1 MVLGFL
7 RRRRVD
13 PEAELRAVLGDYQLP
28 VFRGTLLRILDEI
41 RSEDSSARS
50 IADACALDPGIS
62 TRLLKLVNS
71 PAFAS
76 ARPIDSVSQAVAM
89 LGNSGVE
96 SLVLS
101 IGIGAA
107 LPGAPAPGF
116 EARKFWAAAARRAAT
131 GQALAQLIEPST
143 RALSFSASLL
153 EDMAVPLLAHSVG
166 SRYGQVLDAWHHGDG
181 DLYALESSEF
191 GWTHSAVASWLCSTW
206 HLPEPLS
213 EAIAAHHPCA
223 EQSELACPIAVRL
236 AACLG
241 EEEGQ
246 GVDELL
252 SLARDECGLAE
263 DRTLEVLAEAVDR
276 AEALAQLFG

>member
-7 RRRRVD
+7 RRRSVD
-13 PEAELRAVLGDYQLP
+13 PEAKLRSVLGDYELP
-28 VFRGTLLRILDEI
+28 VFRGTVLRILEEI
-41 RSEDSSARS
+41 RNEDSSARS
-50 IADACALDPGIS
+50 IAEVVSLDPGIS

-71 PAFAS
+71 PAFGS
-76 ARPIDSVSQAVAM
+76 SRTIETVGQAVAI

-107 LPGAPAPGF
+107 LPGGSAPGF
-116 EARKFWAAAARRAAT
+116 EATKFWSAAARRAAT

-166 SRYGQVLDAWHHGDG
+166 TRYGEVLDAWHHGDG
-181 DLYALESSEF
+181 NLYLLESSEF
-191 GWTHSAVASWLCSTW
+191 GWSHPEVASWLCSAW
-206 HLPEPLS
+206 HLPEALS
-213 EAIAAHHPCA
+213 EAIAAHHPD
-223 EQSELACPIAVRL
+223 EGQSDLYCPIAVRL

-241 EEEGQ
+241 EEPGQ
-246 GVDELL
+246 GRDELL
-252 SLARDECGLAE
+252 SLARSECGLSE
-263 DRTLEVLAEAVDR
+263 DRTIEVLEEAVER
-276 AEALAQLFG
+276 AEALSLLFG

>member
-13 PEAELRAVLGDYQLP
+13 PEAELRKVLGEYQLP
-28 VFRGTLLRILDEI
+28 AFRGTVLRILEEI
-41 RSEDSSARS
+41 RSAESSARS
-50 IADACALDPGIS
+50 IAEAVALDPGIS

-71 PAFAS
+71 PAYAS
-76 ARPIDSVSQAVAM
+76 ARPIDTVGQAVAM

-116 EARKFWAAAARRAAT
+116 EASRFWAAAARRAAT

-166 SRYGQVLDAWHHGDG
+166 SRYSEVLDAWHQGEG
-181 DLYALESSEF
+181 ELYALESSEF
-191 GWTHSAVASWLCSTW
+191 NWTHASVASWLCSTW
-206 HLPEPLS
+206 HLPELLS
-213 EAIAAHHPCA
+213 EAIAAHHPC
-223 EQSELACPIAVRL
+223 EDQSELRCPIAVRL
-236 AACLG
+236 SACLG
-241 EEEGQ
+241 EEDDQ
-246 GVDELL
+246 GVDELV

-263 DRTLEVLAEAVDR
+263 DRVLEVLEGAAEQ
-276 AEALAQLFG
+276 AEELSLLFG